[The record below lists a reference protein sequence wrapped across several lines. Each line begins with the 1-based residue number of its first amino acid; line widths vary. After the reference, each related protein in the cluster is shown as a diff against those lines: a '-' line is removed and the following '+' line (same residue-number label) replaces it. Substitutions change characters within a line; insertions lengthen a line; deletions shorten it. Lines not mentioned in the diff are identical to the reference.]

1 MRGEQNFEGVQ
12 QDIKVMKSSRTLSS
26 KFILLDRPFDDLSA
40 FEDSQRKEDDDD
52 DDDDEKDVEGDGD
65 DNEDDDYDDDDDDDD
80 DKHDKSDDDEDPC
93 FPATSA

>member
-26 KFILLDRPFDDLSA
+26 QFILLDRPFDGLSA

-52 DDDDEKDVEGDGD
+52 DDEKDVEGDGD
-65 DNEDDDYDDDDDDDD
+65 DDEDDDYDDDDDD
-80 DKHDKSDDDEDPC
+80 KHDESDDDEDPC

>member
-40 FEDSQRKEDDDD
+40 FEDSPRKEDD

-65 DNEDDDYDDDDDDDD
+65 DDEDDDYDDDDDDDD
-80 DKHDKSDDDEDPC
+80 DKRDESDDDEDPC

>member
-52 DDDDEKDVEGDGD
+52 DDEKDVEGDGD
-65 DNEDDDYDDDDDDDD
+65 DDEDDDYDDDDDDDD
-80 DKHDKSDDDEDPC
+80 DKRDESDDDEDPC